1 MAKAELIK
9 NKCVQHDAIAASH
22 FRDKSLSNTHQNQE
36 ISIANISK
44 TYESFGTH
52 YT

>member
-9 NKCVQHDAIAASH
+9 NKCFQNDAIAASH
-22 FRDKSLSNTHQNQE
+22 FREKSISNIHQNQE

-44 TYESFGTH
+44 TYESFGMHT
-52 YT
+52 